1 MNAPAAI
8 DRIHSVRIAD
18 IDASGRLRKLN
29 PIKAQLIADS
39 ILTERAKGGRG
50 LHQPIVIRPKAD
62 GGWKLTIG
70 LHRLN
75 ACGDV
80 IGDEF
85 IDSIIRP
92 QSDDEARIAEID
104 ENLARNELSM
114 FDRAAFLA
122 ERDVVWKRMH
132 PELAG
137 KGKAGAKA
145 RWHHAKDATE
155 KFSFASDEAAKGRI
169 NLSDAEIRKSV
180 RMWEK
185 LSDDSR
191 ERIPGTWLE
200 DHQQQLRALAKLGP
214 QQQAAILDALLR
226 TESPALNVAAALAEV
241 EGRKSPE
248 TDPADKAFADLVA
261 RYTRAPAAAKAR
273 FRAFIAEQGA

>member
-8 DRIHSVRIAD
+8 DRIHSVRISD
-18 IDASGRLRKLN
+18 IDVSGRLRKLN
-29 PIKAQLIADS
+29 PLKAELIADS
-39 ILTERAKGGRG
+39 ILAARAKGGRG
-50 LHQPIVIRPKAD
+50 LHQPIIIRPKAD

-70 LHRLN
+70 LHRLT
-75 ACGDV
+75 ACAL
-80 IGDEF
+80 IGDESV
-85 IDSIIRP
+85 DAIIRP
-92 QSDDEARIAEID
+92 QSDDEARIDEID

-122 ERDVVWKRMH
+122 ERDVVWKRLH

-169 NLSDAEIRKSV
+169 RLSDAEIRKSV
-180 RMWEK
+180 VMWSK
-185 LSDDSR
+185 LSEASR

-214 QQQAAILDALLR
+214 QLQAAILDVLLR
-226 TESPALNVAAALAEV
+226 DSAPAANVAAALAEV

-248 TDPADKAFADLVA
+248 IDPTDKAFADLVS
-261 RYTRAPAAAKAR
+261 RWSRTPAAAKAR
-273 FRAFIAEQGA
+273 FRAYIAEQGA

>member
-1 MNAPAAI
+1 MNAPATI

-18 IDASGRLRKLN
+18 IDASNRLRKLN
-29 PIKAQLIADS
+29 PLKAELIADS
-39 ILTERAKGGRG
+39 ILAARAKGGRG
-50 LHQPIVIRPKAD
+50 LHQPIVVRPNGE

-70 LHRLN
+70 LHRLT
-75 ACGDV
+75 ACTL
-80 IGDEF
+80 IGDEAV
-85 IDSIIRP
+85 DAIIRP
-92 QSDDEARIAEID
+92 QSDDEARIDEID

-122 ERDVVWKRMH
+122 ERDVVWKRLH

-169 NLSDAEIRKSV
+169 KLSDAEIRKSV
-180 RMWEK
+180 RMWDK
-185 LSDDSR
+185 LSEASR

-214 QQQAAILDALLR
+214 QQQASVLDALLR
-226 TESPALNVAAALAEV
+226 DEAPAANVAAALAEV
-241 EGRKSPE
+241 ENRPKPASNPE
-248 TDPADKAFADLVA
+248 DEAFTKLVSLWA
-261 RYTRAPAAAKAR
+261 RVPAAAKAR
-273 FRAFIAEQGA
+273 FRAFLAAEGA